1 MIKFGYPEVQQ
12 GLDLGKRAADIN
24 NCLFWQK
31 HVDKEKLDAFLQSKC
46 SEDVEA
52 ALWSHEEET
61 VKFISEHAT
70 QKSINLLLEKAFFPY
85 LLINKKRYCGG
96 YWLNG
101 KAMDH
106 VATAG
111 IEATRRDNFL
121 FLKTTLDAFIGRL
134 VERDVPGAVTV
145 LQQAVYDLY
154 QGLVSWED
162 LTFSKGYNKDL
173 DDYKRKESTA
183 ATHPVFVIN
192 ELRKQRGM
200 PEHQKGNRVPYVYV
214 MQAKTKGKQKDS
226 FYLED
231 YEWARDHN
239 MIPYIEHYIDFMTD
253 PITRLLDVV
262 LWEGATKKLIFSGEH
277 TRVLRRVPAPTTA
290 KLRTDVMQVDPP
302 DNKSKQASIGSF
314 FQMKPKNETQQQQR
328 RLVKPMTAEEL
339 QRTKPMTGSIVNFI
353 K

>member
-1 MIKFGYPEVQQ
+1 MINFGCEEVQD

-31 HVDKEKLDAFLQSKC
+31 HVDEDKLKDFLESKS
-46 SEDVEA
+46 SEDIEEV
-52 ALWSHEEET
+52 LWSHEEET
-61 VKFISEHAT
+61 VKFISENAK
-70 QKSINLLLEKAFFPY
+70 QKSINLLLEKAFYPY

-101 KAMDH
+101 KVMDH

-121 FLKTTLDAFIGRL
+121 FLKTTLDGFIARL

-162 LTFSKGYNKDL
+162 LTFSKGYSKAIT
-173 DDYKRKESTA
+173 DYKNQEVIEN
-183 ATHPVFVIN
+183 THPVFVIN
-192 ELRKQRGM
+192 KRRKARGM
-200 PEHQKGNRVPYVYV
+200 LEHQKGNRVPYVYV
-214 MQAKTKGKQKDS
+214 LQAKTKGKEKDS

-231 YEWARDHN
+231 YEWARDHK

-277 TRVLRRVPAPTTA
+277 TRFRRRVPAPTTA
-290 KLRTDVMQVDPP
+290 KLRADAMQVDPP
-302 DNKSKQASIGSF
+302 ESKSKQANVGSF
-314 FQMKPKNETQQQQR
+314 FQMKPNEETYQR

-339 QRTKPMTGSIVNFI
+339 QKRKPATRSIASFV